1 MSPRGAGLLCAL
13 VIITAQLAVAYAQQA
28 VPVGNAPV
36 QMPAPGVVPTT
47 NNLAAPQVPQGGAGQ
62 QGGGQTTSTT
72 TTATVDPKGGN
83 QTADSGFGA
92 GSIFLAILFGMAL
105 MFGLLQGY
113 SYWVRRN
120 Y

>member
-13 VIITAQLAVAYAQQA
+13 IVVTAQLAYAQQA
-28 VPVGNAPV
+28 VGGNNAPV
-36 QMPAPGVVPTT
+36 QMPAPGGGLLPTS
-47 NNLAAPQVPQGGAGQ
+47 NLAAPQVPQGGAGQ
-62 QGGGQTTSTT
+62 QGGGQTTTTT

-83 QTADSGFGA
+83 QPTADSGFGA

-105 MFGLLQGY
+105 MFGLLQAY